1 MPELPE
7 VEVTRLGIAPAITG
21 QTLHSLRMG
30 KPLRWPLGCEPQLLA
45 GRRVTA
51 VRRRGKYLLFDL
63 DNGAVLAMHL
73 GMSGS
78 VRILAKGT
86 PAGPHDHADLVFDDC
101 LLRLHDP
108 RRFGALV
115 YADSPNAPALHKLL
129 SKLGVE
135 PLSADFSPETLKRG
149 FANRSLSIKQ
159 ALLAGDVVVG
169 VGNIYASEALFL
181 AGIRPTTA
189 AGRIGQARL
198 VKLHD
203 CIVKV
208 LAQAVD
214 KGGSSLRD
222 FVASDGSHG
231 HFQLSA
237 QVYGRAGQPCRV
249 CQSPIKHLVQGQ
261 RSTYYCAKCQH

>member
-21 QTLHSLRMG
+21 HTLHSLRLG
-30 KPLRWPLGCEPQLLA
+30 KALRWPLGCEPHTLV
-45 GRRVTA
+45 GRTVME
-51 VRRRGKYLLFDL
+51 VRRRGKYLLLDL
-63 DNGAVLAMHL
+63 DNGALLVLHL

-78 VRILAKGT
+78 LRILAKDAL
-86 PAGPHDHADLVFDDC
+86 PGPHDHADLVFADR

-108 RRFGALV
+108 RRFGAV
-115 YADSPNAPALHKLL
+115 IYANRHDAPQLLKLL

-149 FANRSLSIKQ
+149 FLGRSLSIKQ

-181 AGIRPTTA
+181 AGIHPKTA
-189 AGRIGQARL
+189 AGRIGPARL
-198 VKLHD
+198 AKLHQA
-203 CIVKV
+203 IVQV
-208 LAQAVD
+208 LSQAVA

-222 FVASDGSHG
+222 FVAADGSHG

-249 CQSPIKHLVQGQ
+249 CQTPIKQIVQGQ